1 MPSSIEVLI
10 YVFLIFSL
18 YMWLTEDHSCKIPD
32 FPFDP
37 SSPDSEAGRPARRAP
52 CHSIPNVPIECRKN
66 QKES

>member
-1 MPSSIEVLI
+1 MPDPIEAFI

-32 FPFDP
+32 YPFYL
-37 SSPDSEAGRPARRAP
+37 SSPGPEAGRPARRAP
-52 CHSIPNVPIECRKN
+52 HHSIPNVPIECRKK

>member
-1 MPSSIEVLI
+1 MPDPIESLI

-37 SSPDSEAGRPARRAP
+37 SSPDPEAGRPARAAR
-52 CHSIPNVPIECRKN
+52 SR
-66 QKES
+66 Q

>member
-1 MPSSIEVLI
+1 MPDPIEALI

-37 SSPDSEAGRPARRAP
+37 SSPNSGKPGAQRARRNP
-52 CHSIPNVPIECRKN
+52 GNKKPTD
-66 QKES
+66 